1 MLKINSMNCNST
13 ILEARCVY
21 WMWERTDVLTARL
34 YWKSGD
40 GLWKMPSW
48 QDHPNSESTEIKPL
62 SDGLLWVPER
72 YNAGQHQRVC
82 TGTGSPG
89 QHKPNLILYEN
100 GFEFCFCMQSV
111 KLKVHQIATY
121 AIGLSNAWSEGKIT
135 GTQMKEALFEKPHR
149 ISVPDEVKIY
159 RR

>member
-1 MLKINSMNCNST
+1 
-13 ILEARCVY
+13 
-21 WMWERTDVLTARL
+21 
-34 YWKSGD
+34 
-40 GLWKMPSW
+40 MPSW

-62 SDGLLWVPER
+62 SDGLLRVPER

-82 TGTGSPG
+82 TGTGSLG